1 MHPSPMI
8 LSTLSRQEA
17 LGLLACG
24 FGALTGL
31 QCPVSIRHGN
41 DRELEGWLR
50 ATIDRTALREPG
62 AAYCR
67 EHPEE
72 ASWERLGTALLPGQ
86 PLEEPLDQWFQR
98 QARADFEA
106 GRVERLEGWYLS
118 RTEARLLAATQLMV

>member
-1 MHPSPMI
+1 MI
-8 LSTLSRQEA
+8 LSTLSRQEV

-31 QCPVSIRHGN
+31 RCPAATQRGN
-41 DRELEGWLR
+41 DRELEAWLR
-50 ATIDRTALREPG
+50 AAIDRTALREPG

-72 ASWERLGTALLPGQ
+72 ASWERLGTALLQGQ
-86 PLEEPLDQWFQR
+86 PLEAPLDQWFQH

-118 RTEARLLAATQLMV
+118 RTEARLLAAAQLMV